1 MYLSSEEIGYIFLI
15 YLIIKQPVEDRL
27 FLAIFDGPICTI
39 SSINLRALLGGN
51 VSDKQRISPDILGQ
65 EY

>member
-1 MYLSSEEIGYIFLI
+1 MYLSSEKIRYIYLI
-15 YLIIKQPVEDRL
+15 YLIIKQPVFNRL
-27 FLAIFDGPICTI
+27 FLAIVDGPISTI
-39 SSINLRALLGGN
+39 TSINLIVLLGGN

>member
-1 MYLSSEEIGYIFLI
+1 MYLSSDEVRYIFLI
-15 YLIIKQPVEDRL
+15 YLIIKQPVFNRL

-39 SSINLRALLGGN
+39 ASINLRTLVGED
-51 VSDKQRISPDILGQ
+51 VSDKYRISPDILGQ